1 MRTVRVGWMVAAV
14 GLALAAC
21 GDEGGEDGGGASAT
35 GGSSSSGTGGS
46 SSSGTGGSASSG
58 TGGNSSSSGEG
69 GGVELVPYCLPA
81 CTTTADCNLGSA
93 PYDADNYG
101 CEQGACIYQGCNSET
116 ECQTINLTC
125 HDVGGLP
132 ICLLPCSVPSAATR
146 RWSGYGADSY
156 ACEAGRASAA
166 AATPTP
172 NADLGGYLC
181 RDGGGVDLCA
191 SCITSAGYNLGSAP
205 TTPTTTAA
213 RRRVRYHGCSSTGV
227 PGLNPVCHRR
237 SSREKWDLGVE
248 ACPGSRRPSQIAQH
262 AMAGVRPGRI
272 VRAATCRA
280 ISAARPS
287 SPAERP
293 SR

>member
-132 ICLLPCSVPSAATR
+132 ICLLPCSVPSDCDIGGGAAYDADNYAGEGGACIY
-146 RWSGYGADSY
+146 SGCNSDSE
-156 ACEAGRASAA
+156 CQ
-166 AATPTP
+166 T
-172 NADLGGYLC
+172 LGSYLC
-181 RDGGGVDLCA
+181 RDGGGVDLCLP
-191 SCITSAGYNLGSAP
+191 SCITSADCNLGSAP
-205 TTPTTTAA
+205 YDADNYSCEGD
-213 RRRVRYHGCSSTGV
+213 VCRYHGCNSDQECQALGAY
-227 PGLNPVCHRR
+227 VCH
-237 SSREKWDLGVE
+237 
-248 ACPGSRRPSQIAQH
+248 
-262 AMAGVRPGRI
+262 
-272 VRAATCRA
+272 
-280 ISAARPS
+280 
-287 SPAERP
+287 
-293 SR
+293 